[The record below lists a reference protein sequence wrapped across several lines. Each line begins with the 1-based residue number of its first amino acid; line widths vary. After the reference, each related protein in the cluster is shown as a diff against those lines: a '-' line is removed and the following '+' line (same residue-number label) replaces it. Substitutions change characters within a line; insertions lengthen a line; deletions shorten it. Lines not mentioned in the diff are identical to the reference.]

1 MLSTSHLAL
10 LSSEGRDLL
19 ISLVALA
26 AILLRG
32 AQLLGWLRLVIPS
45 RHATFLALLA
55 LASCGGEYW
64 FTGNFISAAI
74 HLVGLMSFLVTI
86 RATTPLPIPK
96 AIPLPAPTTEPGR
109 ISLRF
114 ARARSKSVRRDSN
127 SRRDSAMGP
136 PSGSSIY
143 FQNRRNN
150 RTAPPSAIF
159 RSRTLGRATPV
170 ASRLAVR

>member
-1 MLSTSHLAL
+1 LAL

-86 RATTPLPIPK
+86 RATTP
-96 AIPLPAPTTEPGR
+96 
-109 ISLRF
+109 
-114 ARARSKSVRRDSN
+114 RD
-127 SRRDSAMGP
+127 
-136 PSGSSIY
+136 
-143 FQNRRNN
+143 FFFVKLV
-150 RTAPPSAIF
+150 TF
-159 RSRTLGRATPV
+159 FPV
-170 ASRLAVR
+170 ARGLDLEHRTDLCRLAAELRRLCDLDAGGGRDRQTAEGG